1 MRGFVRRQSGGS
13 GRGEAG
19 LYRHGSIASGIR
31 LGEDVGNPLRL
42 RAAFVLEA
50 GEQALRHR
58 FAQRRIVGDA
68 LLPLAA
74 DGFGERRLH
83 ISIRLAH
90 AQTALQ
96 GAQRLVVAF
105 LSGKIAGSGSRCG
118 DTRRLFLAL
127 VRNGI
132 RAGRRYGFVCCGFYR
147 AIAEGEVVCGKGNG
161 GRFVLRRSAHIGG
174 GFFWCGFCCL
184 AGEGNCGSFR
194 CGASRFIRQGD
205 VIKGGPFVVYGRG
218 RGFRDRNGSARS
230 RCGTIGESQLA
241 RQGIERLLF
250 ALRRIQKRQAHPLGD
265 QCLLQQRAFMLD
277 KFVLCL

>member
-1 MRGFVRRQSGGS
+1 M
-13 GRGEAG
+13 
-19 LYRHGSIASGIR
+19 
-31 LGEDVGNPLRL
+31 
-42 RAAFVLEA
+42 
-50 GEQALRHR
+50 
-58 FAQRRIVGDA
+58 
-68 LLPLAA
+68 
-74 DGFGERRLH
+74 
-83 ISIRLAH
+83 
-90 AQTALQ
+90 
-96 GAQRLVVAF
+96 
-105 LSGKIAGSGSRCG
+105 SGKIAGSGSRCG
-118 DTRRLFLAL
+118 DTRWLFLAL

-147 AIAEGEVVCGKGNG
+147 AIAEGEVVCRQRNG

-174 GFFWCGFCCL
+174 GFFWCEFCCL

-265 QCLLQQRAFMLD
+265 QCLLQQRAVMLD
-277 KFVLCL
+277 KFGLCL